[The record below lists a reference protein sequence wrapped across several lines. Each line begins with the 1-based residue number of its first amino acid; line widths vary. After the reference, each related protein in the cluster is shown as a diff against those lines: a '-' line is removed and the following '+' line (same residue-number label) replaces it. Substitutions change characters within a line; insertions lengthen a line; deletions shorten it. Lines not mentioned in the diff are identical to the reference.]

1 MSYSP
6 SRGWSRL
13 RLLLLLSF
21 STGACAAHF
30 PPCPASGGPTWR
42 ELSSDHFRLRTD
54 FDLDDA
60 RVALRELE
68 DLRAALLTCFRARVD
83 LPTGRV
89 PVIAVREG
97 WGDFADDG
105 LGGFFTNALFSPL
118 VVLRAGDSIGRQEA
132 IKHELVHYL
141 SQKVIP
147 TQPPWF
153 AEGLADYFRTIE
165 YDPDEHRITV
175 GRPPADL
182 LRVVRQGGLLDV
194 ADMLA
199 TTSIHSDDRGLFY
212 PSAWFMVHYLMNHR
226 AAALA
231 AYGHALL
238 RSSAQAAWAEAF
250 AGLSAK
256 QLDLELGRY
265 LDGGQYALLIYR
277 FDPPATPI
285 IEERTLTDADVHAT
299 RALLLALASRV
310 SAMQTDSD
318 ARDAA
323 KMRARL
329 EIAEAFR
336 QEPAHLLAQGIEHW
350 MLGAR
355 THLDEARAATKSNPT
370 HWMAWALLVEALQ
383 EHHIDEGRTEAF
395 GKTLDLADADPAV
408 NLQRASL
415 HSRLPPP

>member
-1 MSYSP
+1 
-6 SRGWSRL
+6 
-13 RLLLLLSF
+13 
-21 STGACAAHF
+21 
-30 PPCPASGGPTWR
+30 
-42 ELSSDHFRLRTD
+42 
-54 FDLDDA
+54 
-60 RVALRELE
+60 
-68 DLRAALLTCFRARVD
+68 
-83 LPTGRV
+83 
-89 PVIAVREG
+89 
-97 WGDFADDG
+97 
-105 LGGFFTNALFSPL
+105 
-118 VVLRAGDSIGRQEA
+118 
-132 IKHELVHYL
+132 
-141 SQKVIP
+141 
-147 TQPPWF
+147 
-153 AEGLADYFRTIE
+153 
-165 YDPDEHRITV
+165 
-175 GRPPADL
+175 
-182 LRVVRQGGLLDV
+182 
-194 ADMLA
+194 
-199 TTSIHSDDRGLFY
+199 
-212 PSAWFMVHYLMNHR
+212 MVHYLMNHR

-238 RSSAQAAWAEAF
+238 RSPAQAAWAEAF

-310 SAMQTDSD
+310 SAMRTDSE